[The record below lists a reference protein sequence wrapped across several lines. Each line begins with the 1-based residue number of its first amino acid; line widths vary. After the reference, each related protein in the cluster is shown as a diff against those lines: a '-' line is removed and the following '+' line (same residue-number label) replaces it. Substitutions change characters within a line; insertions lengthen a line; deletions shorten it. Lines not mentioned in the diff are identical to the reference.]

1 MWAFSR
7 QPRGIIGGFCM
18 IRKEKMQTALVW
30 ATAAA
35 IIFGYSFSNIGSVTV
50 FSYEKQI
57 TTKTE
62 ENLSDQYPS
71 EWGEDAAFIHFDGDE
86 VQINGEGVQWENQI
100 LYIKTAGTYVISGE
114 LLDGQILVDAEEEDE
129 VQIVLNGAEIHCED
143 QAAIYAKQCRYLILT
158 LAEGSKNKISDG
170 ETYVFEDGED
180 EPDSVIFSKDD
191 LIINGTGE
199 LEAEGNYAH
208 GIVSK
213 DDLILVSGTI
223 HVTSVKDGVK
233 GKDSVTA
240 ENPNITIISGEDGIC
255 SNNDSD
261 SEKGTIVL
269 KDGTYTITAEE
280 DGIQAETALEILGG
294 TYEITTGGGSENG
307 TKSITFGEK
316 MERPEDGMME
326 KPEDGMMEKPEDGM
340 MEKPEDGTLQK
351 PGGEY
356 TPADAVSAAS
366 EETDVSRKGIKSG
379 TQLVIE
385 GGSFVLNTADDS
397 IHTNGD
403 AQILDGTFEISS
415 GDDGVHADGKL
426 IIEDGILNIADSYE
440 GLEGSN
446 VEISGG
452 EISVLSSDDGINA
465 AGGSDSSEQ
474 GGFPQDSFKGD
485 ENYKILISG
494 GNVSIN
500 ASGDGIDSNGNIE
513 ISGGVVLVD
522 GPISGGEGALDYGL
536 EAKITGGILV
546 AAGSSGMAQGL
557 SSDSEVPSV
566 MLYFNEVQEAQ
577 TRVTILDEDN
587 NVIISFVPQK
597 EYQSIVL
604 SSEKLEEGNTYTLMS
619 GGTIEGEDTNFAE
632 DGKLEGAQELTTVT
646 IDQISKSISEDGTE
660 RENLGGM
667 MGAPGQR
674 M

>member
-316 MERPEDGMME
+316 MER
-326 KPEDGMMEKPEDGM
+326 PEDGM

>member
-1 MWAFSR
+1 
-7 QPRGIIGGFCM
+7 M

-316 MERPEDGMME
+316 
-326 KPEDGMMEKPEDGM
+326 

>member
-326 KPEDGMMEKPEDGM
+326 RPEDGM

-500 ASGDGIDSNGNIE
+500 ASGYGIDSNGNIE

>member
-1 MWAFSR
+1 
-7 QPRGIIGGFCM
+7 M

>member
-1 MWAFSR
+1 
-7 QPRGIIGGFCM
+7 M

-316 MERPEDGMME
+316 ME
-326 KPEDGMMEKPEDGM
+326 KPEDGMMERPEDGM

>member
-1 MWAFSR
+1 
-7 QPRGIIGGFCM
+7 M

-326 KPEDGMMEKPEDGM
+326 RPEDGM

-500 ASGDGIDSNGNIE
+500 ASGYGIDSNGNIE

>member
-1 MWAFSR
+1 
-7 QPRGIIGGFCM
+7 M

-326 KPEDGMMEKPEDGM
+326 RPEDGM

-366 EETDVSRKGIKSG
+366 EET
-379 TQLVIE
+379 
-385 GGSFVLNTADDS
+385 TADDS

-500 ASGDGIDSNGNIE
+500 ASGYGIDSNGNIE

>member
-1 MWAFSR
+1 
-7 QPRGIIGGFCM
+7 
-18 IRKEKMQTALVW
+18 
-30 ATAAA
+30 
-35 IIFGYSFSNIGSVTV
+35 
-50 FSYEKQI
+50 
-57 TTKTE
+57 
-62 ENLSDQYPS
+62 
-71 EWGEDAAFIHFDGDE
+71 
-86 VQINGEGVQWENQI
+86 
-100 LYIKTAGTYVISGE
+100 
-114 LLDGQILVDAEEEDE
+114 
-129 VQIVLNGAEIHCED
+129 
-143 QAAIYAKQCRYLILT
+143 
-158 LAEGSKNKISDG
+158 
-170 ETYVFEDGED
+170 
-180 EPDSVIFSKDD
+180 
-191 LIINGTGE
+191 
-199 LEAEGNYAH
+199 
-208 GIVSK
+208 
-213 DDLILVSGTI
+213 
-223 HVTSVKDGVK
+223 
-233 GKDSVTA
+233 
-240 ENPNITIISGEDGIC
+240 
-255 SNNDSD
+255 
-261 SEKGTIVL
+261 
-269 KDGTYTITAEE
+269 
-280 DGIQAETALEILGG
+280 
-294 TYEITTGGGSENG
+294 
-307 TKSITFGEK
+307 
-316 MERPEDGMME
+316 MME

>member
-326 KPEDGMMEKPEDGM
+326 KPEDG
-340 MEKPEDGTLQK
+340 TLQK

-546 AAGSSGMAQGL
+546 GAGSSGMAQGL